1 MAHNLITYSIP
12 TENDDIVVAFF
23 PVWTKRSLL
32 ISPEVRSGDGHVY
45 FIGSDQSVCSFRYTE
60 QNNDRSLMALD
71 RNMYD
76 AFDFDAIEKAVKTII
91 EHIKHKNNE

>member
-1 MAHNLITYSIP
+1 MLINAIIYHIP
-12 TENDDIVVAFF
+12 TEEDITVAFF
-23 PVWTKRSLL
+23 PMWTKRRLL
-32 ISPEVRSGDGHVY
+32 ISPEVRSGDGHIY
-45 FIGSDQSVCSFRYTE
+45 FIDHDNTIGSFRYTD
-60 QNNDRSLMALD
+60 QSNDRAMMALD